1 MKLTP
6 LDIVQEFEGVLSG
19 SDSERL
25 LTGFANLMEAGPMD
39 LSFYYDERY
48 EPALYKTRAGAVLVP
63 KGFVPRNG
71 RLPQDTVWVYVDR
84 PEHVFYTL
92 VKRYKVPPL
101 PAFGREEPSFIHP
114 EAHISEKS
122 YIGAFAYIGA
132 GAVIED
138 EVYIYPYAYIGAG
151 VTIGAGTIVYPH
163 AVVMPGVRIGKR
175 CIIHPGAVVG
185 ADGFGFYKG
194 EARPYERIPQIGT
207 VVIEDEVEVGANTCI
222 DRSTL
227 GETYIEEGVKL
238 DNLIQVGHN
247 VRIGRHTAIAAQTG
261 IAGSSQVGAYCRIGG
276 QVGIADHIRIADY
289 SAITAQSGISKS
301 ITTPGKSWRGA
312 PAQEVRRQLLMEAIM
327 RKLPDLYATLQ
338 KLEQMINQSQ

>member
-6 LDIVQEFEGVLSG
+6 IDIVQEFGGEVSG
-19 SDSERL
+19 EDPKRL
-25 LTGFANLMEAGPMD
+25 LMDFANLMDARPTD
-39 LSFYYDERY
+39 LSFYYDDRY
-48 EPALYKTRAGAVLVP
+48 EAALYQTKAGAVLVP
-63 KGFVPRNG
+63 KEFETRNG
-71 RLPQDTVWVYVDR
+71 RLPQNTVWIRVDR

-92 VKRYKVPPL
+92 VKRYKMPPL
-101 PAFGREEPSFIHP
+101 PTFGREEPSFVHP
-114 EAHISEKS
+114 EAQISEKS

-132 GAVIED
+132 GAVIEE
-138 EVYIYPYAYIGAG
+138 EVYIYPYAYIGTG
-151 VTIGAGTIVYPH
+151 VKVGSGTIVYPH
-163 AVVMPGVRIGKR
+163 AVLMPGVRVGRR

-194 EARPYERIPQIGT
+194 EGRPYERIPQIGT

-276 QVGIADHIRIADY
+276 QVGIADHIKIADH

-301 ITTPGKSWRGA
+301 ISIPGRSWRGA
-312 PAQEVRRQLLMEAIM
+312 PAQEVRRQLLMEAVM
-327 RKLPDLYATLQ
+327 RKLPELYSTIQ
-338 KLEQMINQSQ
+338 KIERMITQSQ